1 MNTELDN
8 NSKLYYDT
16 VRFTTSSEYITLIT
30 GNESLF
36 KHEVDIETG
45 ELKSIE
51 FNSQSNSINRDKIP
65 FSLYIRAN
73 MQSRKMT
80 IEFSSK
86 LLLEDYPLLIS
97 EDTFPQA
104 LQNMERLGIC
114 ILDIESITK
123 DCKFNKLH
131 LTKDIDMKLTE
142 NILNSLNLCTG
153 NYRKRTWKYYEG
165 ESICFKKDVK
175 TKDCKEE
182 LNIYNK
188 EKEIQTTKNKA
199 FLKMTGNAEKIISY
213 YKNKTRFELK
223 MESIRKIKQKL
234 KITDISLHSVMRGN
248 PDILLEQFDDI
259 FTSSTNNKATDKRLI
274 DSIGDYGLYNTLRYH
289 NFDLKKVEQEIKDLG
304 VYGSQSRAALS
315 RQMKKLKQMLHTWSE
330 QNIQSNSIIDS
341 IRNKLADKNDKRYDE
356 PPDIAC

>member
-51 FNSQSNSINRDKIP
+51 FNSRSNSINRDKIP

-142 NILNSLNLCTG
+142 NILNSLNL
-153 NYRKRTWKYYEG
+153 
-165 ESICFKKDVK
+165 
-175 TKDCKEE
+175 
-182 LNIYNK
+182 
-188 EKEIQTTKNKA
+188 
-199 FLKMTGNAEKIISY
+199 
-213 YKNKTRFELK
+213 
-223 MESIRKIKQKL
+223 
-234 KITDISLHSVMRGN
+234 
-248 PDILLEQFDDI
+248 
-259 FTSSTNNKATDKRLI
+259 
-274 DSIGDYGLYNTLRYH
+274 
-289 NFDLKKVEQEIKDLG
+289 
-304 VYGSQSRAALS
+304 
-315 RQMKKLKQMLHTWSE
+315 
-330 QNIQSNSIIDS
+330 
-341 IRNKLADKNDKRYDE
+341 
-356 PPDIAC
+356 

>member
-1 MNTELDN
+1 MNTESDN

-16 VRFTTSSEYITLIT
+16 VRFTTSSEYITLIK

-114 ILDIESITK
+114 ILNIESITK

-142 NILNSLNLCTG
+142 TILNSLNLCTG

-234 KITDISLHSVMRGN
+234 KITDTSFRSVMRGN

-259 FTSSTNNKATDKRLI
+259 FTPSANNKATDKRFI

-289 NFDLKKVEQEIKDLG
+289 KFNLKKVEQEIKDLG
-304 VYGSQSRAALS
+304 MYGSQSRAAFS
-315 RQMKKLKQMLHTWSE
+315 RQMKKLKQMLHVWSE
-330 QNIQSNSIIDS
+330 QNMQSNSIIDS
-341 IRNKLADKNDKRYDE
+341 IRNKLAEKNDERYDE
-356 PPDIAC
+356 PT

>member
-51 FNSQSNSINRDKIP
+51 FNSRSNSINRDKIP

-114 ILDIESITK
+114 IL
-123 DCKFNKLH
+123 
-131 LTKDIDMKLTE
+131 
-142 NILNSLNLCTG
+142 SL
-153 NYRKRTWKYYEG
+153 Y
-165 ESICFKKDVK
+165 
-175 TKDCKEE
+175 
-182 LNIYNK
+182 
-188 EKEIQTTKNKA
+188 
-199 FLKMTGNAEKIISY
+199 
-213 YKNKTRFELK
+213 
-223 MESIRKIKQKL
+223 
-234 KITDISLHSVMRGN
+234 
-248 PDILLEQFDDI
+248 
-259 FTSSTNNKATDKRLI
+259 
-274 DSIGDYGLYNTLRYH
+274 
-289 NFDLKKVEQEIKDLG
+289 
-304 VYGSQSRAALS
+304 
-315 RQMKKLKQMLHTWSE
+315 
-330 QNIQSNSIIDS
+330 
-341 IRNKLADKNDKRYDE
+341 
-356 PPDIAC
+356 